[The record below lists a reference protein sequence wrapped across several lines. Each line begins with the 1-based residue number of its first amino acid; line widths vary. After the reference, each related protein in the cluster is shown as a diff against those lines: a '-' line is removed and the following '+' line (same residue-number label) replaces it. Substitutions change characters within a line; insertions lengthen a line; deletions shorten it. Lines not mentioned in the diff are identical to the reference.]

1 MKILMRNEDNPP
13 ATRPLLRYI
22 PVLLAF
28 FLGVTMS
35 AVLFILVREWEQD
48 RFNDTWHPGGGL
60 EQVTD
65 GPMWRAWGILGA
77 GLLFTS
83 YTAALVALRTRE
95 LSITADLLQDEIDR
109 RRLTE
114 ESLYQSRRRI
124 AMAEETL
131 RGEIAEFL
139 HGRIQTRLLIIW
151 HRLGQCEALINGDP
165 AQARTLIQEI
175 RDEVDQTRERDVR
188 EASHLLHPSIIRI
201 GLLPALRSLA
211 SSFEEYFDIS
221 LQVDPKLAELDS
233 LEANQVPET
242 ARLTV
247 YRVLEEAITN
257 VSRHAEASAVKISL
271 GLGSGDSV
279 EVSIQD
285 NGRGFPMEGLLRGI
299 GLNSIDDR
307 IEVAGGTWEISS
319 QVGQGTTL
327 RASIPLQLPDRVPG
341 Y

>member
-35 AVLFILVREWEQD
+35 GVLFILVREWEQD
-48 RFNDTWHPGGGL
+48 RFNDTRHPGVGL

-124 AMAEETL
+124 AMVEETL
-131 RGEIAEFL
+131 
-139 HGRIQTRLLIIW
+139 
-151 HRLGQCEALINGDP
+151 
-165 AQARTLIQEI
+165 
-175 RDEVDQTRERDVR
+175 
-188 EASHLLHPSIIRI
+188 
-201 GLLPALRSLA
+201 
-211 SSFEEYFDIS
+211 
-221 LQVDPKLAELDS
+221 
-233 LEANQVPET
+233 
-242 ARLTV
+242 
-247 YRVLEEAITN
+247 
-257 VSRHAEASAVKISL
+257 
-271 GLGSGDSV
+271 
-279 EVSIQD
+279 
-285 NGRGFPMEGLLRGI
+285 
-299 GLNSIDDR
+299 
-307 IEVAGGTWEISS
+307 
-319 QVGQGTTL
+319 
-327 RASIPLQLPDRVPG
+327 
-341 Y
+341 